1 MTIKS
6 ILAPLTGAK
15 PEKSVLNTA
24 LSIARRFD
32 AHIDVLHIKSDPR
45 DAIPYLGEGVSG
57 SMIEEI
63 MQRADTEIAEI
74 QEKAHQAFDSWRT
87 GADLPLAQSPTDEA
101 SCSWQIVTG
110 VADQTTAVGGRYCDL
125 VVVPGF
131 DDSAENELQFEA
143 TVMECGRALVLAPP
157 KSPDSL
163 GERIVIA
170 WDGSAESARAVSAA
184 LPFLVAAES
193 VTVLTVSESD
203 KTGVDLDALARYLS
217 WHGVQANTK
226 TVDPGEQSV
235 GEAIISATGDAD
247 LLVMGAYSHSRL
259 REFVFGGATRH
270 IMETAELPVL
280 MAH

>member
-15 PEKSVLNTA
+15 PEKPVLNTA
-24 LSIARRFD
+24 LAIAKRFD
-32 AHIDVLHIKSDPR
+32 AHIDVLHIRTDPR
-45 DAIPYLGEGVSG
+45 DAIPYLGEGISG
-57 SMIEEI
+57 AMIAEI
-63 MQRADTEIAEI
+63 MDRADTEIAEI
-74 QEKAHQAFDSWRT
+74 QSKAHQDFESWRSDA
-87 GADLPLAQSPTDEA
+87 GLPLSQSPGGGA

-110 VADQTTAVGGRYCDL
+110 AADQTTAIGGRYCDL

-157 KSPDSL
+157 NSPKSL
-163 GERIVIA
+163 GDRIVIA

-184 LPFLVAAES
+184 LPFLVTAKS
-193 VTVLTVSESD
+193 VSIVTISESG
-203 KTGVDLDALARYLS
+203 KTDVDLKALARYLS
-217 WHGVQANTK
+217 WHGVDAETK
-226 TVDPGEQSV
+226 TVDPGDQSI
-235 GEAIISATGDAD
+235 GEAIMSATGDAD

-259 REFVFGGATRH
+259 RELVFGGATRH
-270 IMETAELPVL
+270 VMETAELPVL